1 MDAKKVGVI
10 PNPQII
16 EYTLTP
22 QSKNMI
28 ICSDGIWEYLSN
40 EEVMEFAKK
49 YYIKS
54 DAFGLCKDLT
64 KKSTELWLKDDVVVD
79 DITCVSVLF

>member
-22 QSKNMI
+22 QSKYMI

-40 EEVMEFAKK
+40 EEVMEFAKN
-49 YYIKS
+49 YY
-54 DAFGLCKDLT
+54 
-64 KKSTELWLKDDVVVD
+64 LK
-79 DITCVSVLF
+79 L

>member
-22 QSKNMI
+22 QSKYMI

-49 YYIKS
+49 FYIKS
-54 DAFGLCKDLT
+54 DPLNLCKELT
-64 KKSTELWLKDDVVVD
+64 QKSTALWLEDDVVVD
-79 DITCVSVLF
+79 DITVVAVFF